1 MATEV
6 VMPQMGESIAE
17 GTITKWL
24 VKIGDKVERDQPLFE
39 ISTDKVDAEIPSPA
53 AGVLLEI
60 RNQEGETVPVNQVV
74 ATIGEAGEAAGAAA
88 PAAPATAP
96 AAGAPAAAVAPAPPA
111 GAAAPAQAPAPPAGA
126 AAPAAPAQASA
137 PAAGAASKPAEP
149 SAPAPAPASA
159 PAPSP
164 QPAAAAPEKQAA
176 PGAETAA
183 REETSREGAAAG
195 DETAAREE
203 TSEGAAAASGG
214 AGASGPRRVPAP
226 AAPAAAGAAA
236 AEESQEVRRDE
247 GESDLARESDREEV
261 SEGERLRRF
270 SSPLV
275 RSIAAKEGVDL
286 QEVAGTGAQGRVT
299 KGDILSFLE
308 QRRTAPA
315 PARPAAVPAPPAAA
329 PPAAAAPQ
337 PLRPTGGFYVPAYV
351 EGEDVEIEPM
361 SKIRQIT
368 AAHMVYSKATSAHV
382 TTIFDFDM
390 SRVARIRARAKDNF
404 ARKEGTKLTFM
415 PFIFKAV
422 VNGLKAHRKVNA
434 SIDGTNIV
442 YKKNINLGMAVD
454 LGHGLIVPVIKHA
467 DHLNLIGL
475 AKAANDLAERAR
487 GKKLKPEEVQGGTF
501 TITNPGVFG
510 SLFGTPIINQPQ
522 VAILGVGA
530 IEKRPVVVED
540 ADGNDSLSIR
550 TRCYFGITYD
560 HRLVDGADADRFMV
574 DLKKTLETDTW
585 TELEP
590 YV

>member
-1 MATEV
+1 MPTEV

-53 AGVLLEI
+53 AGVLIEI
-60 RNQEGETVPVNQVV
+60 RNKEGETVPVNQVV
-74 ATIGEAGEAAGAAA
+74 ATIGEAGAAGAAA
-88 PAAPATAP
+88 APALAP
-96 AAGAPAAAVAPAPPA
+96 AAGAPAP
-111 GAAAPAQAPAPPAGA
+111 AAAPAAAAQAPAPA
-126 AAPAAPAQASA
+126 AEAVA
-137 PAAGAASKPAEP
+137 KPASP
-149 SAPAPAPASA
+149 PAPPAPESA
-159 PAPSP
+159 PAPSSEKSA
-164 QPAAAAPEKQAA
+164 QPVAATPERQVAAGAETA
-176 PGAETAA
+176 AETAA
-183 REETSREGAAAG
+183 REETARAGVAAA
-195 DETAAREE
+195 
-203 TSEGAAAASGG
+203 
-214 AGASGPRRVPAP
+214 AGASGPRRVPTPP
-226 AAPAAAGAAA
+226 AGDEAAAG
-236 AEESQEVRRDE
+236 ERQDVRRDE
-247 GESDLARESDREEV
+247 GDSDLARESDREALT
-261 SEGERLRRF
+261 EGDRLRKF

-286 QEVAGTGAQGRVT
+286 QEVSGTGAQGRVT

-308 QRRTAPA
+308 QRRAAPA
-315 PARPAAVPAPPAAA
+315 PPRPAPVPVPAATVPA
-329 PPAAAAPQ
+329 AAAAPQ
-337 PLRPTGGFYVPAYV
+337 GVRPAGGFHVPAYM
-351 EGEDVEIEPM
+351 EGENVEIEPM

-390 SRVARIRARAKDNF
+390 SRIARIRARAKDGF
-404 ARKEGTKLTFM
+404 LRQEGTKLTFM

-434 SIDGTNIV
+434 AIDGTNIV
-442 YKKNINLGMAVD
+442 YKKDINLGMAVD

-487 GKKLKPEEVQGGTF
+487 SKKLKPEEVQGGTF

-530 IEKRPVVVED
+530 IEKRPVVIED
-540 ADGNDSLSIR
+540 EDGNDTLAIR

-560 HRLVDGADADRFMV
+560 HRLVDGADADRYMV

>member
-24 VKIGDKVERDQPLFE
+24 VKVGDKVERDQPLFE

-53 AGVLLEI
+53 AGVLIEI

-88 PAAPATAP
+88 PAATAS
-96 AAGAPAAAVAPAPPA
+96 A
-111 GAAAPAQAPAPPAGA
+111 
-126 AAPAAPAQASA
+126 ASA
-137 PAAGAASKPAEP
+137 PAASPAPSPAAAQPAAAAPKPAEP
-149 SAPAPAPASA
+149 SAPAPAPAA
-159 PAPSP
+159 PAPAPASSP
-164 QPAAAAPEKQAA
+164 QPAAAAEQQAA
-176 PGAETAA
+176 PGAPDADAAA
-183 REETSREGAAAG
+183 REETSREGAAA
-195 DETAAREE
+195 AA
-203 TSEGAAAASGG
+203 GAG
-214 AGASGPRRVPAP
+214 AGASGPRRVPSP
-226 AAPAAAGAAA
+226 VS
-236 AEESQEVRRDE
+236 EERQDVRRDE
-247 GESDLARESDREEV
+247 GDSDLARESDREEL

-315 PARPAAVPAPPAAA
+315 PAPARPAAVPAPPAAA
-329 PPAAAAPQ
+329 PQ
-337 PLRPTGGFYVPAYV
+337 PLRPAGGFFVPAYV

-382 TTIFDFDM
+382 TTVFDLDM
-390 SRVARIRARAKDNF
+390 SRIARIRTRAKDKF
-404 ARKEGTKLTFM
+404 ARQEGTKLTFM

-422 VNGLKAHRKVNA
+422 VNALKAHRKLNA
-434 SIDGTNIV
+434 AIDGTNIV

-540 ADGNDSLSIR
+540 TDGNDSLSIR

>member
-1 MATEV
+1 
-6 VMPQMGESIAE
+6 
-17 GTITKWL
+17 
-24 VKIGDKVERDQPLFE
+24 
-39 ISTDKVDAEIPSPA
+39 
-53 AGVLLEI
+53 
-60 RNQEGETVPVNQVV
+60 
-74 ATIGEAGEAAGAAA
+74 
-88 PAAPATAP
+88 
-96 AAGAPAAAVAPAPPA
+96 
-111 GAAAPAQAPAPPAGA
+111 
-126 AAPAAPAQASA
+126 
-137 PAAGAASKPAEP
+137 
-149 SAPAPAPASA
+149 
-159 PAPSP
+159 
-164 QPAAAAPEKQAA
+164 
-176 PGAETAA
+176 
-183 REETSREGAAAG
+183 
-195 DETAAREE
+195 
-203 TSEGAAAASGG
+203 
-214 AGASGPRRVPAP
+214 
-226 AAPAAAGAAA
+226 
-236 AEESQEVRRDE
+236 
-247 GESDLARESDREEV
+247 
-261 SEGERLRRF
+261 
-270 SSPLV
+270 
-275 RSIAAKEGVDL
+275 
-286 QEVAGTGAQGRVT
+286 
-299 KGDILSFLE
+299 
-308 QRRTAPA
+308 
-315 PARPAAVPAPPAAA
+315 
-329 PPAAAAPQ
+329 
-337 PLRPTGGFYVPAYV
+337 LRPTGGFYVPAYV

-442 YKKNINLGMAVD
+442 YKKDINLGMAVD

>member
-24 VKIGDKVERDQPLFE
+24 VKVGDKVERDQPLFE

-60 RNQEGETVPVNQVV
+60 RHQEGETVPVNQVV
-74 ATIGEAGEAAGAAA
+74 ATIGEAGAAAAAA
-88 PAAPATAP
+88 PA
-96 AAGAPAAAVAPAPPA
+96 G
-111 GAAAPAQAPAPPAGA
+111 GSE
-126 AAPAAPAQASA
+126 PAQASA
-137 PAAGAASKPAEP
+137 ATPAAAPASPAPQIPQAPAAAAATGEAGASGQGAAPAAQGSAADQQVAEAGAVARGEEAARSGAAGAGA
-149 SAPAPAPASA
+149 
-159 PAPSP
+159 P
-164 QPAAAAPEKQAA
+164 QPAAAAAQP
-176 PGAETAA
+176 
-183 REETSREGAAAG
+183 
-195 DETAAREE
+195 
-203 TSEGAAAASGG
+203 AAAA
-214 AGASGPRRVPAP
+214 ATGPRRVPAI
-226 AAPAAAGAAA
+226 AAGEGGGAAAAAAGAA
-236 AEESQEVRRDE
+236 
-247 GESDLARESDREEV
+247 GESGREASEE
-261 SEGERLRRF
+261 ERLRRF

-299 KGDILSFLE
+299 KADILSFLE
-308 QRRTAPA
+308 QRRAA

-329 PPAAAAPQ
+329 PAAPIAAAAAGVAPSPGAQ
-337 PLRPTGGFYVPAYV
+337 PPAGGFFVPAYTP
-351 EGEDVEIEPM
+351 GEDVEIEPM

-368 AAHMVYSKATSAHV
+368 AAHMVYSKHTSAHV
-382 TTIFDFDM
+382 TTIFDLDM
-390 SRVARIRARAKDNF
+390 SRVARVRARAKDGF
-404 ARKEGTKLTFM
+404 ARQEGTKLTFM

-422 VNGLKAHRKVNA
+422 VNALKAHRKLNA

-530 IEKRPVVVED
+530 IQKRPVVIED
-540 ADGNDSLSIR
+540 EDGNDTLAIR

-560 HRLVDGADADRFMV
+560 HRLVDGADADRFMNDV
-574 DLKKTLETDTW
+574 KKTLETDTW

-590 YV
+590 YM

>member
-24 VKIGDKVERDQPLFE
+24 VKVGDKVERDQPLFE

-53 AGVLLEI
+53 AGVLIEI

-74 ATIGEAGEAAGAAA
+74 ASIGAVGEAAGAAGGDGGGAAAAPEPPAAPEA
-88 PAAPATAP
+88 PAAPAATATPDGGGAPTPAAPATGKAAGGAAAAPAGTAP
-96 AAGAPAAAVAPAPPA
+96 AAEATQAAAGEETAN
-111 GAAAPAQAPAPPAGA
+111 GAASGA
-126 AAPAAPAQASA
+126 AAPAAI
-137 PAAGAASKPAEP
+137 
-149 SAPAPAPASA
+149 
-159 PAPSP
+159 
-164 QPAAAAPEKQAA
+164 
-176 PGAETAA
+176 
-183 REETSREGAAAG
+183 
-195 DETAAREE
+195 
-203 TSEGAAAASGG
+203 
-214 AGASGPRRVPAP
+214 GPRRVPAP
-226 AAPAAAGAAA
+226 AGGADGAAA
-236 AEESQEVRRDE
+236 VAAGSAGADGELAEDTED
-247 GESDLARESDREEV
+247 
-261 SEGERLRRF
+261 ERLRRF

-286 QEVAGTGAQGRVT
+286 QLVEGTGAHGRVT
-299 KGDILSFLE
+299 KGDILGFLE
-308 QRRTAPA
+308 QRRTAPP
-315 PARPAAVPAPPAAA
+315 PARPAAVPPPPAAPSLTTA
-329 PPAAAAPQ
+329 PPPAPPQKPPAAGAPA
-337 PLRPTGGFYVPAYV
+337 PASRPTGGFHVPAYF
-351 EGEDVEIEPM
+351 EGENVEIEPM

-390 SRVARIRARAKDNF
+390 SRVARARARAKEGF

-422 VNGLKAHRKVNA
+422 VNALKAHRKVNA
-434 SIDGTNIV
+434 AIDGTNIV
-442 YKKNINLGMAVD
+442 YKRDINLGMAVD

-467 DHLNLIGL
+467 DLLNLVGL

-487 GKKLKPEEVQGGTF
+487 SKKLKPEEAQGGTF

-540 ADGNDSLSIR
+540 ELGNDMLAIR

-560 HRLVDGADADRFMV
+560 HRLVDGADADRFMN

-590 YV
+590 YA

>member
-53 AGVLLEI
+53 AGVLIEI

-74 ATIGEAGEAAGAAA
+74 ATIGEAGASGASPEGSAPGAATQA
-88 PAAPATAP
+88 GSGAAPATQAP
-96 AAGAPAAAVAPAPPA
+96 APAAAASEPA
-111 GAAAPAQAPAPPAGA
+111 
-126 AAPAAPAQASA
+126 S
-137 PAAGAASKPAEP
+137 
-149 SAPAPAPASA
+149 APASA
-159 PAPSP
+159 PRA
-164 QPAAAAPEKQAA
+164 AAAAPEKPAA
-176 PGAETAA
+176 PAAETAA
-183 REETSREGAAAG
+183 SEETSREGAAAG
-195 DETAAREE
+195 
-203 TSEGAAAASGG
+203 
-214 AGASGPRRVPAP
+214 ASGPRRVPSPAAP
-226 AAPAAAGAAA
+226 ASPAAAGADAA
-236 AEESQEVRRDE
+236 AAQEQQEVRRDE
-247 GESDLARESDREEV
+247 GDSDLARESDREEV
-261 SEGERLRRF
+261 SEGERLRKF

-315 PARPAAVPAPPAAA
+315 PARPAAVPAPPAGV
-329 PPAAAAPQ
+329 PPAPAPAGAPQ
-337 PLRPTGGFYVPAYV
+337 PLRPAGGFYVPAYV

-390 SRVARIRARAKDNF
+390 SRIARIRARAKDNF

-442 YKKNINLGMAVD
+442 YKKDINLGMAVD

-487 GKKLKPEEVQGGTF
+487 SKKLKPEEVQGGTF